1 MSELQSVRAIARD
14 LLRKY
19 RRNHEKDEHNPV
31 MEALQEQDD
40 KETRRVY
47 DASRLTKDDNAILKL
62 WGIRA

>member
-1 MSELQSVRAIARD
+1 MSEPQSVRAIARD
-14 LLRKY
+14 LLRQY
-19 RRNHEKDEHNPV
+19 RRNHEKGEHNPV

-47 DASRLTKDDNAILKL
+47 ASRLTKDDNAILKL

>member
-1 MSELQSVRAIARD
+1 MSEPQSVRAIARD
-14 LLRKY
+14 LLRQY

-47 DASRLTKDDNAILKL
+47 ASRLTESDNKILSE
-62 WGIRA
+62 WGIKA

>member
-1 MSELQSVRAIARD
+1 MSEPQSVRAIARD
-14 LLRKY
+14 LLRQY

-47 DASRLTKDDNAILKL
+47 ASRLTENDNKVLSE
-62 WGIRA
+62 WGIKA

>member
-1 MSELQSVRAIARD
+1 MSEPQSVRAIARD
-14 LLRKY
+14 LLRQY
-19 RRNHEKDEHNPV
+19 RRNHGKDEHNPV

-47 DASRLTKDDNAILKL
+47 ASRLTKDDNEILKL

>member
-1 MSELQSVRAIARD
+1 MSEPQSVRAIARD
-14 LLRKY
+14 LLRQY

-47 DASRLTKDDNAILKL
+47 ASRLTKDDNAILKL